1 MFLLESRLGER
12 AKAFRTFG
20 VTFIWQ
26 FCRNC
31 FFLCPCQC
39 SKYTYTFWQKFI
51 DRYCFL
57 SAVKKSLVFWQ
68 KFFSKVVKISFH
80 VSKESLEAAMFLTE
94 IFLRI
99 IFEVWA
105 ENILMFVKIL
115 LFKVRWNFP
124 KYFFFVF
131 ENSYQY
137 CRNLNNNLRTFRAKS
152 SPVCQN
158 SILHL
163 KPFSWRKNS
172 LRNCKIVCFSYF
184 KQKGIT
190 DLGRNVFDISVYND
204 NEKFQHVCSNKTI
217 KDFCINF
224 QILKQKF
231 SVFWHEI
238 FSSRSELH

>member
-1 MFLLESRLGER
+1 MPKFFKLSVLLLSSNSLET
-12 AKAFRTFG
+12 A
-20 VTFIWQ
+20 
-26 FCRNC
+26 
-31 FFLCPCQC
+31 FLCQWRCW
-39 SKYTYTFWQKFI
+39 KYTSTFWQKFI
-51 DRYCFL
+51 DPYCFL
-57 SAVKKSLVFWQ
+57 TAVKKCLVFCQ
-68 KFFSKVVKISFH
+68 KKFRKVFKTAFH
-80 VSKESLEAAMFLTE
+80 LSEETLEAVMFLTE

-99 IFEVWA
+99 ILEVWA

-115 LFKVRWNFP
+115 LFKVRWKLP
-124 KYFFFVF
+124 KYVFFVF

-137 CRNLNNNLRTFRAKS
+137 CRNLNINLRTLRAKT

-163 KPFSWRKNS
+163 RPFSWRKNS
-172 LRNCKIVCFSYF
+172 LRNCKNACFSYF

-190 DLGRNVFDISVYND
+190 DLGRNVFEISLYKDI
-204 NEKFQHVCSNKTI
+204 EKFQHVCSNKII